1 MNNDRSVNSEIKI
14 SKFDAKFYLIL
25 KRMFDV
31 FMGILLLPI
40 LIFATIFIGILIK
53 IDSKGPVFF
62 IQERSGLNNNSFK
75 IFKYRTMCTD
85 RNLHS
90 QFTGWTEENDP
101 RITRVGKVLRR
112 FRIDEL
118 PQALNLLI
126 GNMSLVGPRPETVA
140 LTEKFSKEIP
150 NFSKRMQVKP
160 GITGF
165 AQVNGGYDL
174 SPSEKLK
181 YDLEYIVNF
190 GLRMDIFILFKTV
203 SVILFGKGSR

>member
-14 SKFDAKFYLIL
+14 IKFDAKFYLIL